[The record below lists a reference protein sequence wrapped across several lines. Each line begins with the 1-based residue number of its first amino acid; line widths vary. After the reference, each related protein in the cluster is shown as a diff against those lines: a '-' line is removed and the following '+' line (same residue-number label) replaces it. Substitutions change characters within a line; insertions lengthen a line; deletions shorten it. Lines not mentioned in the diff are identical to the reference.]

1 MYLEILTPDTK
12 VFEGEVEAVQLPG
25 KKGLFE
31 VLTGHA
37 PIISDL
43 EEGKIRIKT
52 SNDEQIINIDGG
64 VVEVLE
70 NKIVV
75 LVEAVLEKG

>member
-1 MYLEILTPDTK
+1 MFLEILTPDK
-12 VFEGEVEAVQLPG
+12 KIFEGEIDAVRFPG

-31 VLTGHA
+31 VLNDHA

-64 VVEVLE
+64 VMEVLN

-75 LVEAVLEKG
+75 LIEST